1 MVINIL
7 KMGFLPVH
15 IRILPLISYA
25 VPPWCHPPDP
35 WFCKYELPANLSL
48 APPFLPSP
56 HLTSKLLSS
65 AYTSIPYTKV
75 RIPRYLILHVPNW
88 THYLPI
94 TTHTSSVSLICS
106 MVAQS
111 IPLVT
116 ETETSHPRLPL
127 PYLSHL
133 SPDPVFSTKTC
144 ESAPLLFL
152 LSLPKFRPHRLSPG
166 LPRGPLAGLP
176 NTLAHSFLESH
187 LQRTTKNNL
196 WNYTLIVWLP
206 HLNPFLVPFC
216 LWQCFLKTVP
226 TSSIGCRIRIS

>member
-1 MVINIL
+1 M
-7 KMGFLPVH
+7 
-15 IRILPLISYA
+15 
-25 VPPWCHPPDP
+25 
-35 WFCKYELPANLSL
+35 LSL
-48 APPFLPSP
+48 RDVILQTHDFISMNYLQTSLWPHPFSQAPISRLNSCQ
-56 HLTSKLLSS
+56 
-65 AYTSIPYTKV
+65 V

-88 THYLPI
+88 MHYLPI

-133 SPDPVFSTKTC
+133 SPDPVFSTETC

-176 NTLAHSFLESH
+176 NTLAHSFLESR

-196 WNYTLIVWLP
+196 
-206 HLNPFLVPFC
+206 
-216 LWQCFLKTVP
+216 
-226 TSSIGCRIRIS
+226 